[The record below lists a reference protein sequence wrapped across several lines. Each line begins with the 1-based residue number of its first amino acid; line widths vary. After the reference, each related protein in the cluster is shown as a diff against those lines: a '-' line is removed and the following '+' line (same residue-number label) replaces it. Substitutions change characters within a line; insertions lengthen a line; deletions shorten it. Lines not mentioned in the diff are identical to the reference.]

1 MSALPPEVS
10 DRAHEAR
17 ALLREAVSSHGPAV
31 FTTSLGLE
39 DMVVLDLLVA
49 EGLDGVEIVTLDT
62 GRLPEATHAL
72 LDRARDRYRR
82 PIRAIHPDAAALEAF
97 VLAEGT
103 NAFYRSVELRKRCC
117 AIRKVEPLAR
127 ALAGRGLWI
136 TGLRRAQSVTRGGLE
151 PLARDPDHGL
161 WKASPLAD
169 WSSADVQAYVAARDV
184 PVSAL
189 HAQGYPS
196 IGCAPCTRAVRPG
209 EDERAGRWWWES
221 PQTRECG
228 LHVAADG
235 RLVRARDTLNA

>member
-1 MSALPPEVS
+1 MPHPRADVC
-10 DRAHEAR
+10 DRAGTAR
-17 ALLREAVSSHGPAV
+17 ALLRDAVIAHGPAV

-39 DMVVLDLLVA
+39 DMVVLDLIVA
-49 EGLDGVEIVTLDT
+49 EALEVEIVTLDT

-82 PIRAIHPDAAALEAF
+82 PIRALHPDATALEAF

-103 NAFYRSVELRKRCC
+103 NAFYRSVALRQRCC
-117 AIRKVEPLAR
+117 AIRKVEPLGR

-136 TGLRRAQSVTRGGLE
+136 TGLRRAQSVTRGALA
-151 PLARDPDHGL
+151 PLVHDAEHGL
-161 WKASPLAD
+161 WKLSPLAD
-169 WSSADVQAYVAARDV
+169 WSIDDVQAHVAAHDV
-184 PVSAL
+184 PVSPL

-196 IGCAPCTRAVRPG
+196 VGCAPCTRAVQPG

-228 LHVAADG
+228 LHVAGDG
-235 RLVRARDTLNA
+235 RLVRARGALEA